1 VARSRQTRAAALL
14 IRLAGIGGGN
24 GNRRTGD
31 TLGHDGHPPLITTM
45 PPAQQQKRLAFGVM
59 ATLLVVFAVTVPFR
73 HLDLPPQSAFI
84 PVVDTILFLN
94 DLITAVLLYAL
105 FWVTRAAGLLVLAS
119 GYLFAALIIVPH
131 ALTFPGAFAENGLL
145 GAGLQSAVWLYIFWH
160 LALPPAAIAYA
171 LLKGTHLSPSPERDS
186 PVSAVAFAIASV
198 ATLALAL
205 TWLVTVGERWL
216 PSIMIDTLRAN
227 RLWEDVAA
235 PLILTLSLASI
246 VLVWRRR
253 SSVLDLWLLVVLCA
267 WFTETVLLSMTSQR
281 YSLVWYVGRF
291 FGLLSSCFVL
301 LVLLSEST
309 MLYARL
315 ALSVAARERERESRL
330 LSVQAVAAAIEH
342 ELKQP
347 VTAIIADAN
356 AGRRWLQRA
365 SPELGE
371 AVEALEAIASEAR
384 RAGEVVHAL
393 REVFSEDHP
402 PGVALDAN
410 QLIRETVGLARDEL
424 ASMRVA
430 VQLQLAP
437 QLPLVPAR
445 RGQLQQVLLNLLTN
459 AAESMR
465 GLTDR
470 PAVVRVTSRLL
481 DAQRVQ
487 LAVSDCGTGIDEA
500 VRERIFDAFF
510 TTKPRG
516 MGMGL
521 AICRS
526 IVEAH
531 GGTLS
536 MSPIEPHGSE
546 FCIVLPRARGA
557 LPGLASAQ
565 G

>member
-1 VARSRQTRAAALL
+1 MLPAR
-14 IRLAGIGGGN
+14 
-24 GNRRTGD
+24 
-31 TLGHDGHPPLITTM
+31 
-45 PPAQQQKRLAFGVM
+45 QQQRLAFSVM
-59 ATLLVVFAVTVPFR
+59 AALLVVFVVTLPFR
-73 HLDLPPQSAFI
+73 QLDLPPQPAFI

-94 DLITAVLLYAL
+94 DLVTAVLLYAL
-105 FWVTRAAGLLVLAS
+105 FWITRTAGLLVLAS

-131 ALTFPGAFAENGLL
+131 ALTFPGAFAERGLL
-145 GAGLQSAVWLYIFWH
+145 GAGLQSTVWLYIFWH

-171 LLKGTHLSPSPERDS
+171 LLKGTPLRLPAGHDS
-186 PVSAVAFAIASV
+186 PARVVV
-198 ATLALAL
+198 GCATGVVALAVVL
-205 TWLVTVGERWL
+205 TWLVTAGERWL
-216 PSIMIDTLRAN
+216 PPIMIDALRAN

-235 PLILTLSLASI
+235 PPILALSLLAI

-253 SSVLDLWLLVVLCA
+253 SSVLDLWLLVVLWA
-267 WFTETVLLSMTSQR
+267 WFIETLLLSMTSQR

-330 LSVQAVAAAIEH
+330 LSIQAVAAAIEH

-347 VTAIIADAN
+347 LTAIVADAN
-356 AGRRWLQRA
+356 AGRLWLRRA
-365 SPELGE
+365 SPEIEE
-371 AVEALEAIASEAR
+371 AVESLEAIASEAH
-384 RAGEVVHAL
+384 RASDVVHAL
-393 REVFSEDHP
+393 REVFSKDHP

-410 QLIRETVGLARDEL
+410 RLIRETVALARDEL
-424 ASMRVA
+424 AGLRTV
-430 VQLQLAP
+430 VELDLAP
-437 QLPLVPAR
+437 QLPPVPAR

-459 AAESMR
+459 AAESMS

-470 PAVVRVTSRLL
+470 PAVVRVTSRVL

-487 LAVSDCGTGIDEA
+487 LTVSDCGTGIDEA
-500 VRERIFDAFF
+500 LRERVFDAFY
-510 TTKPRG
+510 TTKANG

-536 MSPIEPHGSE
+536 VSPVVPHGSE
-546 FCIVLPRARGA
+546 FRIVLPRE
-557 LPGLASAQ
+557 P
-565 G
+565 

>member
-1 VARSRQTRAAALL
+1 MRFDEFV
-14 IRLAGIGGGN
+14 GGE
-24 GNRRTGD
+24 GNRKTGD
-31 TLGHDGHPPLITTM
+31 TLGHDGHPPLITAM
-45 PPAQQQKRLAFGVM
+45 PPAQPQQRLAFGVM
-59 ATLLVVFAVTVPFR
+59 AALLVAFVVTLPFR

-145 GAGLQSAVWLYIFWH
+145 GAGLQSTVWLYIFWH

-171 LLKGTHLSPSPERDS
+171 LLKGTRLSPSPERDS
-186 PVSAVAFAIASV
+186 PVSTVAFAVASV
-198 ATLALAL
+198 AALALAL

-216 PSIMIDTLRAN
+216 PSIMIDALRAN

-235 PLILTLSLASI
+235 PLILALSLASI

-253 SSVLDLWLLVVLCA
+253 SSVLDLWLLVVLWA
-267 WFTETVLLSMTSQR
+267 WFIETVLLSMTSYR
-281 YSLVWYVGRF
+281 FSLVWYVGRF

-315 ALSVAARERERESRL
+315 ALSVGARERERESRL

-347 VTAIIADAN
+347 LTAIIADAN
-356 AGRRWLQRA
+356 AGRRWLRRE
-365 SPELGE
+365 SPEVGE
-371 AVEALEAIASEAR
+371 AAEALEAIASEAR
-384 RAGEVVHAL
+384 RASDVIHAL
-393 REVFSEDHP
+393 REVFSKDHP

-424 ASMRVA
+424 AGMRVA
-430 VQLQLAP
+430 VQLELAP
-437 QLPLVPAR
+437 QLPPVPAR

-481 DAQRVQ
+481 DAQHVQ
-487 LAVSDCGTGIDEA
+487 LVVSDCGTGIDEA
-500 VRERIFDAFF
+500 VRERVFDAFF
-510 TTKPRG
+510 TTKPSG

-536 MSPIEPHGSE
+536 MSPVEPHGSE
-546 FCIVLPRARGA
+546 FCIVLPRVRGSSA
-557 LPGLASAQ
+557 SLASAQ